1 MKIYPSKHKIKSIP
15 TSRIDTDLNI
25 PLAYIDID
33 YTKNKISKIV
43 DSNFLTNKKSI
54 LYPGQLFKN
63 KDFKI
68 FNKLEEEITNKDNLF
83 YYTDEQYMFYPNNI
97 IKFTPKK
104 FLWKATVKRNFT

>member
-54 LYPGQLFKN
+54 LYPLNKN
-63 KDFKI
+63 SQKRH
-68 FNKLEEEITNKDNLF
+68 
-83 YYTDEQYMFYPNNI
+83 YH
-97 IKFTPKK
+97 
-104 FLWKATVKRNFT
+104 FLCQ

>member
-83 YYTDEQYMFYPNNI
+83 Y
-97 IKFTPKK
+97 
-104 FLWKATVKRNFT
+104 

>member
-43 DSNFLTNKKSI
+43 DSNFLTNKKNI
-54 LYPGQLFKN
+54 L
-63 KDFKI
+63 
-68 FNKLEEEITNKDNLF
+68 
-83 YYTDEQYMFYPNNI
+83 
-97 IKFTPKK
+97 
-104 FLWKATVKRNFT
+104 